1 MSKTKT
7 YRGSCHC
14 RAVTFEADID
24 LSQGTGKCNC
34 SMCWKMRNWSVLVK
48 PEAFRLLSGEGDVV
62 DYRFG
67 SRQGSH
73 LFCRHCGIRSFGRG
87 DVPEIGGKFVSIQV
101 SCLDDLDPADLV
113 AAPIRICNGR
123 DDDWMSQPAET
134 RHL

>member
-34 SMCWKMRNWSVLVK
+34 SICWKMRSWGVLVK
-48 PEAFRLLSGEGDVV
+48 PEAFRLLSGEGDLAE
-62 DYRFG
+62 YRFG
-67 SRQGSH
+67 TRQGEH
-73 LFCRHCGIRSFGRG
+73 LFCRHCGIRAFNRG

-101 SCLDDLDPADLV
+101 SSLDDLDPADLL
-113 AAPIRICNGR
+113 AAPVHVSNGR
-123 DDDWMSQPAET
+123 DNDWMNPPAEA